1 MLRII
6 FNPSKLRLVCNME
19 KIQSLL
25 NSYNM
30 TSIIE
35 NRRSLASVLS
45 ETRAFHE
52 TPLDAP
58 KCVRLITELLY
69 LLTQGTNLGT
79 KEQDDLFFA
88 FMKLFQSQ
96 NTRLRRMVY
105 VLLKDISEGSASVF
119 MVTNS
124 LSKDMQSKNDSYR
137 ANAIRVSRILD
148 AGTVMQIDRYLK
160 AAVVDKSPFVASAA
174 LVCGLALVHTAPE
187 MVRRWVNEVGEAL
200 NSRTPMVQYHALNL
214 MYEVKKQDRL
224 ALQKLVC
231 GFATGQQGGPVG
243 TRSPQT
249 ECLVINFALSMILN
263 DRDPQIER
271 VLLGY
276 LDVCLKNKSDVVT
289 FEAAR
294 SLCLLAQIETEQSG
308 SRKMNANNTS
318 VMGSDFTHALTI
330 LQIGLGSSKP
340 VNRIAALR
348 TLNLLSRSR
357 PVVVAR
363 CNQDIEPL
371 LTDENRNI
379 ATLAL
384 TLLLKTAQEANIEK
398 LVRQIGSFMNDLTDM
413 YKLDVVTAVRS
424 LCDSYPSKHKILLNF
439 LASALREDG
448 SHSVKHA
455 IANAIISIIGIIPSS
470 MEAGLLHLC
479 EFIED
484 CEFPNLACSILS
496 FLTDHVPKTQD
507 PSKFIRF
514 IYNRLILENA
524 TVRSAAVESLT
535 RISLACPGLTANI
548 KVLLETAVTDSD
560 DEVRD
565 KVNLYLGMLTP
576 TTGSH
581 ISADDVQSILSDG
594 DNDFS
599 VDGLFEALEQH
610 MMDPAKISKRFDIS
624 SVPDE
629 RTYQAELRAREAAA
643 LAEAA
648 ASAAAAGSAATTA
661 LSDAHKHATGA
672 QSSGLGE
679 SGASKGDLMVAV
691 SSILDPSTLGE
702 VQHTCKA
709 HSLTEAEAEYTVQV
723 IKHLFGEYTVLE
735 FYVRNTIDGVVLA
748 NVHIKL
754 ANVDPAVWK
763 EIGSIPISSLRFGEG
778 KSAYTVLA
786 RKRQVATASFPA
798 SLHFLQRE
806 DGDPAGFPDDF
817 PIEPVKIGMGD
828 YINGRELPTGQFPRA
843 WETIGGN
850 GVERVQKYAL
860 SYRTLEATVSGLIN
874 TLNMAPCEGTDRL
887 QHGIQKPTL
896 LLAGNFFGGVPVLA
910 QAVLYIHPQRGC
922 MIQLTTR
929 GGTDEAAE
937 AAQKALEI

>member
-1 MLRII
+1 MD
-6 FNPSKLRLVCNME
+6 KLH
-19 KIQSLL
+19 SLL

-30 TSIIE
+30 TSIID
-35 NRRSLASVLS
+35 NPRSLASVLS

-69 LLTQGTNLGT
+69 LLSQGSHLST

-105 VLLKDISEGSASVF
+105 VLLKDISEGATSVF

-148 AGTVMQIDRYLK
+148 AGTVAQIDRYLK

-174 LVCGLALVHTAPE
+174 LVCGVALAHSAPE
-187 MVRRWVNEVGEAL
+187 MIRRWVNEVGEAL
-200 NSRTPMVQYHALNL
+200 NSRNPMVQYHALNL
-214 MYEVKKQDRL
+214 MYELKKQDRL
-224 ALQKLVC
+224 SLQKLVC

-249 ECLVINFALSMILN
+249 ECLLINFAVSMILS

-276 LDVCLKNKSDVVT
+276 LDTCLKNKSEIVT

-294 SLCLLAQIETEQSG
+294 SLCLLAQIETEHSG
-308 SRKMNANNTS
+308 SRKLNSNNTT

-348 TLNLLSRSR
+348 TLNVLSRSR
-357 PVVVAR
+357 PLVVAR

-379 ATLAL
+379 ATLAF
-384 TLLLKTAQEANIEK
+384 TLLLKTAQEANIDK

-413 YKLDVVTAVRS
+413 YKLDVVAAIRA
-424 LCDSYPSKHKILLNF
+424 LCDSYPAKHKILLNF
-439 LASALREDG
+439 LAMALRDEG

-455 IANAIISIIGIIPSS
+455 IANAIISIVTAIPSS
-470 MEAGLLHLC
+470 LDAGLLHLC

-484 CEFPNLACSILS
+484 CEYPNLCCSIIS
-496 FLTDHVPKTQD
+496 FLTENIPRTQD

-524 TVRSAAVESLT
+524 TVRSAAVDSLT
-535 RISLACPGLTANI
+535 RISLNCPTLSANI
-548 KVLLETAVTDSD
+548 RVLLETATFDSD

-576 TTGSH
+576 TTRSDFSESD
-581 ISADDVQSILSDG
+581 IRSIMTID

-599 VDGLFEALEQH
+599 IDGLYEALEQH
-610 MMDPAKISKRFDIS
+610 MMDPAKIAKRFEVS

-648 ASAAAAGSAATTA
+648 AAAAAAAAAGSAATA
-661 LSDAHKHATGA
+661 AMSEAHKHASGGA
-672 QSSGLGE
+672 TSTAIE
-679 SGASKGDLMVAV
+679 SGAPKAEFLASVSTIIDPNVLGD
-691 SSILDPSTLGE
+691 
-702 VQHTCKA
+702 VQHVCKPQ
-709 HSLTEAEAEYTVQV
+709 SLTEAEAEYTVQV
-723 IKHLFGEYTVLE
+723 IKHIFGEFTVFE
-735 FYVRNTIDGVVLA
+735 FYVRNTIEGVVLA
-748 NVHIKL
+748 NVHVKL

-763 EIGSIPISSLRFGEG
+763 EIGSTPIPSLGFAEG
-778 KSAYTVLA
+778 KSAFTVLA
-786 RKRQVATASFPA
+786 RRKQVSTASFPA
-798 SLHFLQRE
+798 SLHFMQRE
-806 DGDPAGFPDDF
+806 DGDPVGFPDDF
-817 PIEPVKIGMGD
+817 PIEPVKVGMGD
-828 YINGRELPTGQFPRA
+828 YISGRQLPTGQFLRA
-843 WETIGGN
+843 WDTIGGN
-850 GVERVQKYAL
+850 GIERVQKYAL

-874 TLNMAPCEGTDRL
+874 TLSMAPCEGTDRL
-887 QHGIQKPTL
+887 EPGVQKPTL
-896 LLAGNFFGGVPVLA
+896 FLAGNFVGSVPVLA
-910 QAVLYIHPQRGC
+910 QAILYIHPQRGC
-922 MIQLTTR
+922 MIQLTSR
-929 GGTDEAAE
+929 GGTEEAAD
-937 AAQKALEI
+937 AVQRALEL

>member
-1 MLRII
+1 
-6 FNPSKLRLVCNME
+6 
-19 KIQSLL
+19 
-25 NSYNM
+25 M

-35 NRRSLASVLS
+35 NPRSLASVLS

-52 TPLDAP
+52 SPLDAP

-69 LLTQGTNLGT
+69 LLSQGSNLST

-105 VLLKDISEGSASVF
+105 VLLKDISEGATSVF

-148 AGTVMQIDRYLK
+148 AGTVAQIDRYLK

-174 LVCGLALVHTAPE
+174 LVCGVALAHSAPD
-187 MVRRWVNEVGEAL
+187 MIRRWVNEVGEAL
-200 NSRTPMVQYHALNL
+200 NSRNPMVQYHALNL
-214 MYEVKKQDRL
+214 MYELKKQDRL
-224 ALQKLVC
+224 SLQKLEC

-243 TRSPQT
+243 SRSPQT
-249 ECLVINFALSMILN
+249 ECLLINFAVSMILS

-276 LDVCLKNKSDVVT
+276 LDTCLKNKSDIVT

-294 SLCLLAQIETEQSG
+294 SLCLLAQIETENSG
-308 SRKMNANNTS
+308 SRKLNSNNTT

-348 TLNLLSRSR
+348 SLNLLSRSR
-357 PVVVAR
+357 PLVVAR

-398 LVRQIGSFMNDLTDM
+398 LVRQIGSFMSDLTDM
-413 YKLDVVTAVRS
+413 YKLDVVAAIRA
-424 LCDSYPSKHKILLNF
+424 LCDAYPAKHKILLSF
-439 LASALREDG
+439 LASALRDDG

-455 IANAIISIIGIIPSS
+455 ISNAIISIVKLIPSS
-470 MEAGLLHLC
+470 LEAGLLHLC

-484 CEFPNLACSILS
+484 CEYPNLCCSIIS
-496 FLTDHVPKTQD
+496 FLTDNVPKTQD

-535 RISLACPGLTANI
+535 RISLECPELTLNI
-548 KVLLETAVTDSD
+548 RVLLETATSDSD

-565 KVNLYLGMLTP
+565 KVNLYLGLLTP

-581 ISADDVQSILSDG
+581 FSDSEINSILTIDE
-594 DNDFS
+594 NEFS
-599 VDGLFEALEQH
+599 IDGLYETLEEH
-610 MMDPAKISKRFDIS
+610 MRDPSKIAKRFEIS
-624 SVPDE
+624 NVPDE

-648 ASAAAAGSAATTA
+648 AAAAAAAGSAATA
-661 LSDAHKHATGA
+661 AMSEAHKHATGA
-672 QSSGLGE
+672 PSTTAVA
-679 SGASKGDLMVAV
+679 SGASSEEFLTAV
-691 SSILDPSTLGE
+691 SSIIDPTVLGD
-702 VQHTCKA
+702 VQHVCKPQ
-709 HSLTEAEAEYTVQV
+709 SLTEAEAEYTVQV
-723 IKHLFGEYTVLE
+723 IKHIFGEFTVLE
-735 FYVRNTIDGVVLA
+735 FYVRNTIEGVILA
-748 NVHIKL
+748 NVHVKL

-763 EIGSIPISSLRFGEG
+763 EVGSTPIGTLGFGEG
-778 KSAYTVLA
+778 KAAYTVLA
-786 RKRQVATASFPA
+786 RRKQVTTGSFPA
-798 SLHFLQRE
+798 SLHFMQRE
-806 DGDPAGFPDDF
+806 DGDPVGFPDDF
-817 PIEPVKIGMGD
+817 PIEPVKVGMGD
-828 YINGRELPTGQFPRA
+828 YINGRQLPNGQFPRA
-843 WETIGGN
+843 WDTIGGN
-850 GVERVQKYAL
+850 GIERIQKYAL
-860 SYRTLEATVSGLIN
+860 SYRTLEATVTGLIN

-887 QHGIQKPTL
+887 EHGVQKPTL
-896 LLAGNFFGGVPVLA
+896 LLAGNFIGGVPVLA

-922 MIQLTTR
+922 MIQLTSR

-937 AAQKALEI
+937 AVQRSLEL